1 MRTYLT
7 SMLLVVSL
15 QLFAQ
20 QEQKVNSLI
29 NKVTVFT
36 RGAQITRTAN
46 PAINLG
52 KTVLVFTDISPRI
65 DKQSIQVKGEGAFTI
80 LSVAHK
86 INYFKQQVVSDEIA
100 LLVKKQAELNDEM
113 NFTNSIINVYR
124 SEQTLIEKNQN
135 IGGANIGVTAENLKA
150 VADFQRARLTEIFT
164 KLLEVNKKVSEI
176 SKEQLKVNAQLTTIS
191 NNAEKPT
198 AEIHVTVSAKTALTG
213 NFEVTYY
220 VIDAGWFANYDLRIA
235 SINKPVEINYKANV
249 YQTSGEDWK
258 NVKLSLSNGNPNESG
273 AAPNLYP
280 WRLHYGAQNINLYE
294 QGNNVNNNI
303 SEVRGRVVDNLGE
316 PVPFAT
322 VVAKGTTLGTIT
334 DLEGNYTLKLS
345 TGSNYLVVS
354 YIGYETLELPIN
366 SPIINFSLRQSVS
379 LLQSVVVYKQ
389 TFGYFSDDKV
399 GVSNFEKSERKTIAL
414 ETNFEYK
421 PTTFVY
427 DIVEPYTILN
437 NGKVMAIDI
446 QTHDVKATFEYY
458 AAPKIERVAF
468 LTAQITDW
476 RELNLLVG
484 EANLFFEGAYLGKT
498 ILDPTFASDT
508 LQLSLGRDKSVQIQR
523 TKMKE
528 FTQRQFLGG
537 NNVENVA
544 YEIKVR
550 NNKQQPIHI
559 VIKDQFPISAES
571 DIQVNGSTTPT
582 GKIDGDTQ
590 IITWELDIPSDAE
603 QKLELKYTVKYPKDK
618 IVVLE

>member
-1 MRTYLT
+1 
-7 SMLLVVSL
+7 MLLVVSL

-176 SKEQLKVNAQLTTIS
+176 SKEQLKVNAQLTSIS

-582 GKIDGDTQ
+582 GKIDGATQ

>member
-1 MRTYLT
+1 
-7 SMLLVVSL
+7 MLLVVSL